1 MCSSRTA
8 AQFVPI
14 KMFRCLPGCC
24 RELTAMWRRSDVQ
37 LKFIDYLPGTD
48 EQAVAVAQHQLE
60 VVDHRVVAL
69 EAQHLVG
76 TCNTYKWNAL
86 IRYNHTM
93 FVFCCCC
100 LFPGHLL
107 CAHRPSHFSLSI
119 LLSVRARAKA
129 NTTST
134 KKKPYNNFG
143 ASPQFIWRSSAF
155 RSRTL

>member
-1 MCSSRTA
+1 
-8 AQFVPI
+8 
-14 KMFRCLPGCC
+14 
-24 RELTAMWRRSDVQ
+24 MWCRSDVQ

-48 EQAVAVAQHQLE
+48 EQTVAVAQHQLE

-93 FVFCCCC
+93 FVFCCYC
-100 LFPGHLL
+100 LFPVHLL

-119 LLSVRARAKA
+119 LLSVRARAQKQTQPA
-129 NTTST
+129 PT
-134 KKKPYNNFG
+134 K
-143 ASPQFIWRSSAF
+143 SV
-155 RSRTL
+155 